1 MMKQTSFVKDD
12 ATFPALDQPLTLSEM
27 SKTYKAIGNDFLS
40 NGYFIEGIAILCS
53 HLCDLFISIL
63 DYVYFPDQW
72 YERISVPVK
81 TTMCPMLYI
90 A

>member
-1 MMKQTSFVKDD
+1 MMIQTSFVTDD
-12 ATFPALDQPLTLSEM
+12 ATFPALDQPLTPSEM

-53 HLCDLFISIL
+53 HLYDLFMSIL
-63 DYVYFPDQW
+63 DY
-72 YERISVPVK
+72 ISVPVK
-81 TTMCPMLYI
+81 TTMFPMLYF